1 MGKAVV
7 MEIIKGFQGELSLSY
22 EDILRLE
29 KNDEFLQKIADA
41 IDAYMEEN
49 DLYILPLGK
58 NDVHTQK
65 IVDIVDN
72 LLAY

>member
-1 MGKAVV
+1 MGKNCV

-29 KNDEFLQKIADA
+29 KNDELLLKIADA

-49 DLYILPLGK
+49 DLYILSLGRY
-58 NDVHTQK
+58 DVHTK
-65 IVDIVDN
+65 KVVDIIDK
-72 LLAY
+72 LLDY

>member
-1 MGKAVV
+1 

-29 KNDEFLQKIADA
+29 KNDELLLKIADA

-49 DLYILPLGK
+49 DLYILSLGRY
-58 NDVHTQK
+58 DVHTQK
-65 IVDIVDN
+65 VVDIIDK
-72 LLAY
+72 LLDY